1 MSRILINQVSEH
13 SFFVKRSL
21 MGAKPLAD
29 EAEREAWLAQLAS
42 APYTRDRME
51 AFLGEPDLET
61 IDDRLRFLRREVMLT
76 LIARDTTG
84 VADYAEVVETMSDLA
99 EVALQKVIAVHARQ
113 LARRH
118 GVPMSPLGVPQDL
131 MVVGMGKLG
140 GRELNVSS
148 DIDLIFVFDEQGQCQ
163 ATGEFPS
170 PRKPISNFEFFEK
183 LAKKIIPA
191 LSDLSGAGFVFRV
204 DMRLRPNGDSGPIV
218 ISSDMLEEYL
228 YVQGREWERFAWL
241 KGRVVSSPVFASDTQ
256 YETQKKNLAAIVR
269 PFVFRK
275 YVDFNAIS
283 ALSDL
288 HKLIRAETVRREA
301 GRDRGINVK
310 LGRGGIREI
319 EFITQTFQVIRGGR
333 DPQLRGKKTLDMLP
347 LLAQV
352 GAIKEE
358 QAERLCEHYIF
369 LRNLEHAIQYVDDQQ
384 THRLP
389 NAEEQRAPI
398 AAMMGMDINEMVEK
412 LEAVRDYV
420 AETFDSI
427 FQVQADEAEEDD
439 WPQGWLQGFD
449 SAYDPLVAIF
459 TEKGF
464 TEPQQAVHRVMALM
478 SSKMLAAQSAS
489 ARSKMAQLVK
499 RVFELATTHDD
510 QIVGVGADQVFLR
523 FLNLLDVIAGRS
535 TYVSLLCQY
544 PAVTER
550 VARFL
555 ATSAWAAEFLTRHPI
570 ILDELVDERS
580 IVIDNDTVV
589 DWSDWKD
596 DVWKALQAVDG
607 DQESQMNII
616 RDSHHG
622 AVFRLL
628 VADLEGRLTVERLA
642 DQLSALADAVIE
654 IVITLAWKTIG
665 SRHRDVPKFAVVAYG
680 KLGGKELGYSS
691 DLDLIYL
698 FDDEDMSASKNYTR
712 LVRRMMS
719 WLTVQTSSGILFDV
733 DLRLRPNGEN
743 GLVVSSLDMFK
754 RYQRNEDGTG
764 AWPWEH
770 QALTRARFCAGDRE
784 IGEAFER
791 ERAEILCLPRIK
803 EEVFTNVV
811 DMRQK
816 MLEGHGN
823 PTRLFDLKHDRGG
836 MVDVEFAVQA
846 LVLAYSHEHPEL
858 INNFGNIRLLSMAA
872 DAGLIDPAVAERAAA
887 AYRRYRAIQRTI
899 RLERG
904 DIPARVDF
912 AMVADEI
919 AAVKALWV
927 AIFGDEGPQR
937 G

>member
-1 MSRILINQVSEH
+1 MISRLSIDQVSQH

-21 MGAKPLAD
+21 MAAKPLAD
-29 EAEREAWLAQLAS
+29 EPERLALLAELAS

-51 AFLGEPDLET
+51 RFLGESSLENL
-61 IDDRLRFLRREVMLT
+61 DDRLRLLRREVMLT

-84 VADYAEVVETMSDLA
+84 VAGYDEVVATMSDLA
-99 EVALQKVIAVHARQ
+99 EVALQRVVAEHARE
-113 LARRH
+113 LARRY

-148 DIDLIFVFDEQGQCQ
+148 DIDLIFVFDEHGECQ
-163 ATGEFPS
+163 ATDEFPS
-170 PRKPISNFEFFEK
+170 PRKSVSNFVFFEK

-191 LSDLSGAGFVFRV
+191 LSDLKGAGFVFRV

-218 ISSDMLEEYL
+218 ISNDMLEEYL

-241 KGRVVSSPVFASDTQ
+241 KGRVVSTPVFASVQQ
-256 YETQKKNLAAIVR
+256 YEQQKRNLADIVR

-301 GRDRGINVK
+301 GRDRGINIK
-310 LGRGGIREI
+310 LDRGGIREI

-333 DPQLRGKKTLDMLP
+333 DPKLRGNQTLTMLP
-347 LLAQV
+347 LLAEV
-352 GAIKEE
+352 GAIKAE
-358 QAERLCEHYIF
+358 QAERLSEYYVF

-389 NAEEQRAPI
+389 NGDEQRASI
-398 AAMMGMDINEMVEK
+398 AAMMGMDAEAMVSK
-412 LEAVRDYV
+412 LDTVRDYV
-420 AETFDSI
+420 AETFDAI
-427 FQVQADEAEEDD
+427 FQVQSEEVQEDD
-439 WPQGWLQGFD
+439 WPQGWLHGFE
-449 SAYDPLVAIF
+449 SAFEPLCAIF
-459 TEKGF
+459 KEKGF
-464 TEPQQAVHRVMALM
+464 VDSQQAAHRVMGLM
-478 SSKMLAAQSAS
+478 SSKLLAAQNAS
-489 ARSKMAQLVK
+489 ARNKMAQLVK
-499 RVFELATTHDD
+499 RVFELASSHDD
-510 QIVGVGADQVFLR
+510 VANVGIDQIFLR
-523 FLNLLDVIAGRS
+523 FVNLLDVIAGRS

-550 VARFL
+550 VTRLL
-555 ATSAWAAEFLTRHPI
+555 ATSAWAANFLTAHPI

-589 DWSDWKD
+589 DWSIWKD
-596 DVWKALQAVDG
+596 EVWTALKAVDG

-642 DQLSALADAVIE
+642 DQLSALADTVIE
-654 IVITLAWKTIG
+654 IVITLAWQTIA
-665 SRHRDVPKFAVVAYG
+665 SRHCDVPKFAVIGYG

-698 FDDEDMSASKNYTR
+698 FDDKDANASKNYTR

-784 IGEAFER
+784 IGAVFEK
-791 ERAEILCLPRIK
+791 ERAEILCLPRDK
-803 EEVFTNVV
+803 NVVLANVV

-816 MLEGHGN
+816 MLDGHAN
-823 PTRLFDLKHDRGG
+823 PTRRFDLKHDRGG

-846 LVLAYSHEHPEL
+846 LVLAYSHDHPEL

-872 DAGLIDPAVAERAAA
+872 EAGLIDSAIAERAAN
-887 AYRRYRAIQRTI
+887 AYRRYRAIQRKI

-904 DIPARVDF
+904 DGPTRVEYDL
-912 AMVADEI
+912 VSEEI
-919 AAVKALWV
+919 AAVKALWLAV
-927 AIFGDEGPQR
+927 FGDEGPQR
-937 G
+937 

>member
-42 APYTRDRME
+42 TPYTRDRME
-51 AFLGEPDLET
+51 AFLGDADLET
-61 IDDRLRFLRREVMLT
+61 IDNRLRFLRREVMLT

-84 VADYAEVVETMSDLA
+84 AADYAEVVETMSDLA

-163 ATGEFPS
+163 ATDEFPA

-389 NAEEQRAPI
+389 NTEEQRAPI

-449 SAYDPLVAIF
+449 SAFEPLVTIF

-464 TEPQQAVHRVMALM
+464 AEPQQAVHRVMALM

-523 FLNLLDVIAGRS
+523 FVNLLDVIAGRS

-544 PAVTER
+544 SAVTER

-589 DWSDWKD
+589 DWSGWKD
-596 DVWKALQAVDG
+596 DVWKALQAADG

-642 DQLSALADAVIE
+642 DQLSALADAVVE
-654 IVITLAWKTIG
+654 IVITLAWQTIG

-784 IGEAFER
+784 IGDAFER
-791 ERAEILCLPRIK
+791 ERAEILCLPRVK
-803 EEVFTNVV
+803 EEVFMNVV

-872 DAGLIDPAVAERAAA
+872 DAGLIEPAVAERAAA

>member
-1 MSRILINQVSEH
+1 MAVKPTAEESE
-13 SFFVKRSL
+13 R
-21 MGAKPLAD
+21 LALLT
-29 EAEREAWLAQLAS
+29 ELAS
-42 APYTRDRME
+42 EPYTRDRME
-51 AFLGEPDLET
+51 RFLGESTLENL
-61 IDDRLRFLRREVMLT
+61 DERLRLLRREVLLT

-84 VADYAEVVETMSDLA
+84 VAGYDEVVATMSDLA
-99 EVALQKVIAVHARQ
+99 EVALQRVIAVHARE
-113 LARRH
+113 LARRY

-148 DIDLIFVFDEQGQCQ
+148 DIDLIFVFDEHGECQ
-163 ATGEFPS
+163 PTDAFPS
-170 PRKPISNFEFFEK
+170 PRKSVSNFVFFEK

-191 LSDLSGAGFVFRV
+191 LSDLKGAGFVFRV

-218 ISSDMLEEYL
+218 ISNDMLEEYL
-228 YVQGREWERFAWL
+228 YIQGREWERFAWL
-241 KGRVVSSPVFASDTQ
+241 KGRIVSTPVFASVEQ
-256 YETQKKNLAAIVR
+256 YEQQKHNFGSIVR

-301 GRDRGINVK
+301 GRDRGVNIK
-310 LGRGGIREI
+310 LDRGGIREI

-333 DPQLRGKKTLDMLP
+333 DPKLRGNQTLTMLP
-347 LLAQV
+347 LLAEA
-352 GAIKEE
+352 GAIKVE
-358 QAERLCEHYIF
+358 QAEQLSEHYVF

-389 NAEEQRAPI
+389 NGDDQRVSI
-398 AAMMGMDINEMVEK
+398 AAMMGMEVEAMVAK

-420 AETFDSI
+420 AETFDAI
-427 FQVQADEAEEDD
+427 FQVQSEEVPEDD
-439 WPQGWLQGFD
+439 WPQGWLHGFE
-449 SAYDPLVAIF
+449 SAFEPLCVIF
-459 TEKGF
+459 KEKGF
-464 TEPQQAVHRVMALM
+464 ADPHQAAHRVMGLM
-478 SSKMLAAQSAS
+478 SSKLLAAQNDS
-489 ARSKMAQLVK
+489 ARNKMAQLVK
-499 RVFELATTHDD
+499 RVFELASSHDD
-510 QIVGVGADQVFLR
+510 VANVGIDQIFLR
-523 FLNLLDVIAGRS
+523 FVNLLDVIAGRS

-550 VARFL
+550 VARLL
-555 ATSAWAAEFLTRHPI
+555 ATSAWAANFLTAHPI

-589 DWSDWKD
+589 DWSAWKD
-596 DVWKALQAVDG
+596 EVWAALKSVEG

-642 DQLSALADAVIE
+642 DQLSALADTVIE
-654 IVITLAWKTIG
+654 IVITLAWQTIV
-665 SRHRDVPKFAVVAYG
+665 SRHCDVPKFAVIGYG

-698 FDDEDMSASKNYTR
+698 FDDKDANASKNYTR

-770 QALTRARFCAGDRE
+770 QALTRARFCAGDRD
-784 IGEAFER
+784 IGAVFEK
-791 ERAEILCLPRIK
+791 ERAEILCLPREK
-803 EEVFTNVV
+803 DVVFANVV

-816 MLEGHGN
+816 MLDGHAN
-823 PTRLFDLKHDRGG
+823 PTRRFDLKHDRGG

-846 LVLAYSHEHPEL
+846 LVLAYSHDHPEL

-872 DAGLIDPAVAERAAA
+872 EAGLIDSVIADRAAN
-887 AYRRYRAIQRTI
+887 AYRRYRAIQRKI

-904 DIPARVDF
+904 DGPTRVEFDL
-912 AMVADEI
+912 VSDEI
-919 AAVKALWV
+919 AAVKALWQAV
-927 AIFGDEGPQR
+927 FGDEGPQR
-937 G
+937 E

>member
-84 VADYAEVVETMSDLA
+84 AADYAEVVETMSDLA

-163 ATGEFPS
+163 STDEFPS

-427 FQVQADEAEEDD
+427 FQVQADEEEDD

-449 SAYDPLVAIF
+449 SAFDPLVAIF

-589 DWSDWKD
+589 DWSGWKD

-654 IVITLAWKTIG
+654 IVITLAWQTIG

-823 PTRLFDLKHDRGG
+823 PTCLFDLKHDRGG

-872 DAGLIDPAVAERAAA
+872 DAGLIEPAVAERAAA

>member
-1 MSRILINQVSEH
+1 MISRLSIDQVSQH

-21 MGAKPLAD
+21 MAAKPMADDPERLALL
-29 EAEREAWLAQLAS
+29 AELAS

-51 AFLGEPDLET
+51 RFLGESSLENL
-61 IDDRLRFLRREVMLT
+61 DDRLRLLRREVMLT

-84 VADYAEVVETMSDLA
+84 VAGYDEVVATMSDLA
-99 EVALQKVIAVHARQ
+99 EVALQRVVAEHARE
-113 LARRH
+113 LARRY

-148 DIDLIFVFDEQGQCQ
+148 DIDLIFVFDEHGECQ
-163 ATGEFPS
+163 ATDEFPS
-170 PRKPISNFEFFEK
+170 PRKSVSNFVFFEK

-191 LSDLSGAGFVFRV
+191 LSDLKGAGFVFRV

-218 ISSDMLEEYL
+218 ISNDMLEEYL

-241 KGRVVSSPVFASDTQ
+241 KGRVVSTPVFASVQQ
-256 YETQKKNLAAIVR
+256 YEQQKRNLADIVR

-301 GRDRGINVK
+301 GRDRGINIK
-310 LGRGGIREI
+310 LDRGGIREI

-333 DPQLRGKKTLDMLP
+333 DPKLRGNQTLTMLP
-347 LLAQV
+347 LLAEV
-352 GAIKEE
+352 GAIKTE
-358 QAERLCEHYIF
+358 QAERLSEYYVF

-389 NAEEQRAPI
+389 NGDEQRASI
-398 AAMMGMDINEMVEK
+398 AAMMGMDAEAMVSK
-412 LEAVRDYV
+412 LDTVRDYV
-420 AETFDSI
+420 AETFDAI
-427 FQVQADEAEEDD
+427 FQVQSEEVQEDD
-439 WPQGWLQGFD
+439 WPQGWLHGFE
-449 SAYDPLVAIF
+449 SAFEPLCAIF
-459 TEKGF
+459 KEKGF
-464 TEPQQAVHRVMALM
+464 VDSQQAAHRVMGLM
-478 SSKMLAAQSAS
+478 SSKLLAAQNAS
-489 ARSKMAQLVK
+489 ARNKMAQLVK
-499 RVFELATTHDD
+499 RVFELASSHDD
-510 QIVGVGADQVFLR
+510 VANVGIDQIFLR
-523 FLNLLDVIAGRS
+523 FVNLLDVIAGRS

-550 VARFL
+550 VTRLL
-555 ATSAWAAEFLTRHPI
+555 ATSAWAANFLTAHPI

-589 DWSDWKD
+589 DWSIWKD
-596 DVWKALQAVDG
+596 EVWTALKAVDG

-642 DQLSALADAVIE
+642 DQLSALADTVIE
-654 IVITLAWKTIG
+654 IVITLAWQTIA
-665 SRHRDVPKFAVVAYG
+665 SRHCDVPKFAVIGYG

-698 FDDEDMSASKNYTR
+698 FDDKDANASKNYTR

-784 IGEAFER
+784 IGAVFEK
-791 ERAEILCLPRIK
+791 ERAEILCLPRDK
-803 EEVFTNVV
+803 NVVLANVV

-816 MLEGHGN
+816 MLDGHAN
-823 PTRLFDLKHDRGG
+823 PTRRFDLKHDRGG

-846 LVLAYSHEHPEL
+846 LVLAYSHDHPEL

-872 DAGLIDPAVAERAAA
+872 EAGLIDSVIAERAAN
-887 AYRRYRAIQRTI
+887 AYRRYRAIQRKI

-904 DIPARVDF
+904 DGPTRVEYDL
-912 AMVADEI
+912 VSEEI

-927 AIFGDEGPQR
+927 AVFGDEGPQR
-937 G
+937 

>member
-1 MSRILINQVSEH
+1 
-13 SFFVKRSL
+13 
-21 MGAKPLAD
+21 
-29 EAEREAWLAQLAS
+29 
-42 APYTRDRME
+42 
-51 AFLGEPDLET
+51 
-61 IDDRLRFLRREVMLT
+61 
-76 LIARDTTG
+76 
-84 VADYAEVVETMSDLA
+84 
-99 EVALQKVIAVHARQ
+99 
-113 LARRH
+113 
-118 GVPMSPLGVPQDL
+118 
-131 MVVGMGKLG
+131 
-140 GRELNVSS
+140 
-148 DIDLIFVFDEQGQCQ
+148 
-163 ATGEFPS
+163 
-170 PRKPISNFEFFEK
+170 
-183 LAKKIIPA
+183 
-191 LSDLSGAGFVFRV
+191 
-204 DMRLRPNGDSGPIV
+204 
-218 ISSDMLEEYL
+218 
-228 YVQGREWERFAWL
+228 
-241 KGRVVSSPVFASDTQ
+241 
-256 YETQKKNLAAIVR
+256 
-269 PFVFRK
+269 
-275 YVDFNAIS
+275 
-283 ALSDL
+283 
-288 HKLIRAETVRREA
+288 
-301 GRDRGINVK
+301 
-310 LGRGGIREI
+310 
-319 EFITQTFQVIRGGR
+319 
-333 DPQLRGKKTLDMLP
+333 
-347 LLAQV
+347 
-352 GAIKEE
+352 
-358 QAERLCEHYIF
+358 
-369 LRNLEHAIQYVDDQQ
+369 
-384 THRLP
+384 
-389 NAEEQRAPI
+389 
-398 AAMMGMDINEMVEK
+398 
-412 LEAVRDYV
+412 
-420 AETFDSI
+420 
-427 FQVQADEAEEDD
+427 
-439 WPQGWLQGFD
+439 
-449 SAYDPLVAIF
+449 
-459 TEKGF
+459 
-464 TEPQQAVHRVMALM
+464 
-478 SSKMLAAQSAS
+478 
-489 ARSKMAQLVK
+489 
-499 RVFELATTHDD
+499 
-510 QIVGVGADQVFLR
+510 
-523 FLNLLDVIAGRS
+523 
-535 TYVSLLCQY
+535 
-544 PAVTER
+544 
-550 VARFL
+550 L

-589 DWSDWKD
+589 DWSGWKD

-654 IVITLAWKTIG
+654 IVITLAWQTIG

-823 PTRLFDLKHDRGG
+823 PTCLFDLKHDRGG

-872 DAGLIDPAVAERAAA
+872 DAGLIEPAVAERAAA

>member
-1 MSRILINQVSEH
+1 MISRLSIDQVNQH
-13 SFFVKRSL
+13 SFFVKRAL
-21 MGAKPLAD
+21 MAVKPTAEESERLALLT
-29 EAEREAWLAQLAS
+29 ELAS
-42 APYTRDRME
+42 EPYTRDRME
-51 AFLGEPDLET
+51 CFLGESTLENL
-61 IDDRLRFLRREVMLT
+61 DERLRLLRREVLLT

-84 VADYAEVVETMSDLA
+84 AAGYDEVVATMSDLA
-99 EVALQKVIAVHARQ
+99 EVALQRVIAVHARE
-113 LARRH
+113 LARRY

-148 DIDLIFVFDEQGQCQ
+148 DIDLIFVFDEHGECQ
-163 ATGEFPS
+163 PTDEFPS
-170 PRKPISNFEFFEK
+170 PRKSVSNFVFFEK

-191 LSDLSGAGFVFRV
+191 LSDLKGAGFVFRV

-218 ISSDMLEEYL
+218 ISNDMLEEYL
-228 YVQGREWERFAWL
+228 YIQGREWERFAWL
-241 KGRVVSSPVFASDTQ
+241 KGRIVSTPVFASVEQ
-256 YETQKKNLAAIVR
+256 YEQQKHNLGSIVR

-301 GRDRGINVK
+301 GRDRGINIK
-310 LGRGGIREI
+310 LDRGGIREI

-333 DPQLRGKKTLDMLP
+333 DPKLRGNQTLTMLP
-347 LLAQV
+347 LLAEA
-352 GAIKEE
+352 GAIKVE
-358 QAERLCEHYIF
+358 QAEQLSEHYVF

-389 NAEEQRAPI
+389 NGDEQRVSI
-398 AAMMGMDINEMVEK
+398 AAMMGMEVEAMVAK

-420 AETFDSI
+420 AETFDAI
-427 FQVQADEAEEDD
+427 FQVQSEEVPEDD
-439 WPQGWLQGFD
+439 WPQGWLHGFE
-449 SAYDPLVAIF
+449 SAFEPLSVIF
-459 TEKGF
+459 EEKGF
-464 TEPQQAVHRVMALM
+464 ADPHQAAHRVMGLM
-478 SSKMLAAQSAS
+478 SSKLLAAQNDS
-489 ARSKMAQLVK
+489 ARNKMAQLVK
-499 RVFELATTHDD
+499 RVFELASSHDD
-510 QIVGVGADQVFLR
+510 VANVGIDQIFLR
-523 FLNLLDVIAGRS
+523 FVNLLDVIAGRS

-550 VARFL
+550 VARLL
-555 ATSAWAAEFLTRHPI
+555 ATSAWAANFLTAHPI

-589 DWSDWKD
+589 DWSAWKD
-596 DVWKALQAVDG
+596 EVWAALKSVEG

-642 DQLSALADAVIE
+642 DQLSALADTVIE
-654 IVITLAWKTIG
+654 IVITLAWQTIV
-665 SRHRDVPKFAVVAYG
+665 SRHCDVPKFAVIGYG

-698 FDDEDMSASKNYTR
+698 FDDKDANASKNYTR

-770 QALTRARFCAGDRE
+770 QALTRARFCAGDRD
-784 IGEAFER
+784 IGAVFEK
-791 ERAEILCLPRIK
+791 ERAEILCLPREK
-803 EEVFTNVV
+803 DVVFANVV

-816 MLEGHGN
+816 MLDGHAN
-823 PTRLFDLKHDRGG
+823 PTRRFDLKHDRGG

-846 LVLAYSHEHPEL
+846 LVLAYSHDHPEL

-872 DAGLIDPAVAERAAA
+872 EAGLIDSVIADRAAN
-887 AYRRYRAIQRTI
+887 AYRRYRAIQRKI

-904 DIPARVDF
+904 DGPTRVEFDL
-912 AMVADEI
+912 VSDEI
-919 AAVKALWV
+919 AAVKALWLAV
-927 AIFGDEGPQR
+927 FGDEGPQR
-937 G
+937 